1 MARLLDQRLVTQ
13 YGKYKALQNL
23 LEKWLDEKRE
33 ELFLAIKRGAKC
45 PEAGPFLL
53 AIEIATDRL
62 NWKDQFVAYLK
73 ASGKKAKQIDKIF
86 AAIEVKPRATH
97 ERLAS
102 KRNANFKRKFPIRLP
117 A

>member
-1 MARLLDQRLVTQ
+1 MAKLLNQRLVTQ

-23 LEKWLDEKRE
+23 LDKWLDEKRE
-33 ELFLAIKRGAKC
+33 ELFKALKRGAKC
-45 PEAGPFLL
+45 PENGPFLL
-53 AIEIATDRL
+53 AVELAADRL
-62 NWKDQFVAYLK
+62 NWRDQFVAYLK

-86 AAIEVKPRATH
+86 AMIEAKPRAQH